1 MAIEAS
7 YQLTDKFVIEPHS
20 GKAFTLNRF
29 QILRIIDIKGTQ
41 VVDLTSFVTQNT
53 QEYLSSPRSIDLNSK
68 IYFNKGDQLYSDQSS
83 PMWTI
88 LEDTVGNHCFL
99 FAPCDQKMFEISYGV
114 TGPHP
119 NCFDN
124 LRTSLSPFGIKSA
137 QIFVPFNIFMNFE
150 LTDQG
155 EIKVQPP
162 SSKAGDFIDL
172 RAEKDLIVGLSA
184 CSAYKANNYTFSQI
198 GVEIYT
204 QECDHL

>member
-1 MAIEAS
+1 MANEAS
-7 YQLTDKFVIEPHS
+7 YQLTEKFVIEPHT
-20 GKAFTLNRF
+20 GKAFTLKRF
-29 QILRIIDIKGTQ
+29 QILRIIDIEGTQ

-53 QEYLSSPRSIDLNSK
+53 QEYLSSPRSIDLNGK
-68 IYFNKGDQLYSDQSS
+68 IYFNTGDQLYSDQSN

-88 LEDTVGNHCFL
+88 LKDTVGNHCFL
-99 FAPCDQKMFEISYGV
+99 FAPCDQKMFEISYGA

-124 LRTSLSPFGIKSA
+124 LRISLSPFGIQTA
-137 QIFVPFNIFMNFE
+137 QIFIPFNIFMNFE
-150 LTDQG
+150 LTNQG
-155 EIKVQPP
+155 EIKIQPP

-204 QECDHL
+204 Q